1 MSMPESP
8 ADEYEKKLRARHGNV
23 RRELDLLLM
32 IFVVLHGVAFATGG
46 MASRANSG
54 IGLLFA
60 VMFGLSSLVYAVRPA
75 ALTVHHF

>member
-1 MSMPESP
+1 
-8 ADEYEKKLRARHGNV
+8 
-23 RRELDLLLM
+23 M

-46 MASRANSG
+46 VASRANSG